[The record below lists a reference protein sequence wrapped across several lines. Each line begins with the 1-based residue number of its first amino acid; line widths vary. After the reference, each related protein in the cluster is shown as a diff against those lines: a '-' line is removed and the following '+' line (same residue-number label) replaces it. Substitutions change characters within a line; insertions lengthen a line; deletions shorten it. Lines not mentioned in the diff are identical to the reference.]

1 VRQPAH
7 VSIVHN
13 APPNQKTLC
22 KDAPML
28 VLRPS
33 PETIK
38 KERKTPQAP
47 AHRPQ
52 GIRKVE
58 KQWTIVFS
66 EVMATNNAVVKSLL

>member
-1 VRQPAH
+1 
-7 VSIVHN
+7 
-13 APPNQKTLC
+13 
-22 KDAPML
+22 ML